1 MLKFKYR
8 DNKKDKVN
16 MKYNGKISNFKI
28 YYILFLFKIE
38 LLLYIK
44 SIMTNNK
51 IDKLLS
57 KIKNLDIK
65 DDDKNEIIQ
74 LIDNL
79 KNNEKKLKK
88 EKDPNMPKRPKNGF
102 MLFMDDIRK
111 IKDNKKHGTHF
122 PSDYLE
128 EVKNI
133 IKSNEG
139 KPATNLSKDCG
150 GLWRKLTDK
159 EKIKYENVYKKS
171 LDKYKKDIEKYKK
184 DNIQL

>member
-1 MLKFKYR
+1 MEK
-8 DNKKDKVN
+8 N
-16 MKYNGKISNFKI
+16 ISK
-28 YYILFLFKIE
+28 L
-38 LLLYIK
+38 
-44 SIMTNNK
+44 
-51 IDKLLS
+51 IDKINS
-57 KIKNLDIK
+57 LDI
-65 DDDKNEIIQ
+65 
-74 LIDNL
+74 
-79 KNNEKKLKK
+79 NNDEKKEIVKLINNVKPKDEKVKK
-88 EKDPNMPKRPKNGF
+88 VKDPNEPKRPKNSF